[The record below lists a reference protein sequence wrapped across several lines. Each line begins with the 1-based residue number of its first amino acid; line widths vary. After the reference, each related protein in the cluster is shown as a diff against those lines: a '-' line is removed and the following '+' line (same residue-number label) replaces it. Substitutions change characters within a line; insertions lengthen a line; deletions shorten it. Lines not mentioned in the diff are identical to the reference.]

1 MATSGL
7 HVSLAGRRV
16 AQSLARRPLVA
27 CDIIPLSL
35 GRPSLQARRSD
46 AFYPPS
52 RAYTTATGS
61 ETGVTSKKKS
71 KSKGRVSEESL
82 APLDFICLPNTDSLP
97 ASPPKETKDERH
109 AMAISDKFFRCGYEF
124 LYSADRLP
132 SHPANNIVPEVVVLG
147 ASNAGKSSFL
157 NGLVGRS
164 DAARVSSRPGHTI
177 TMNAFGVGRLPD
189 MSMTTS
195 ALAKGAA
202 PPKHGLVM
210 VDTPGYGFHS
220 RAGWGDSICRYIER
234 RAMLR
239 GAVVLIPAQKNL
251 TAMDKWVLRM
261 LAERNKRTLV
271 ILTKADMAGRD
282 WWAGCDALAR
292 EIRAEMRK
300 LEKQLDNGWREGDG
314 WVPEI
319 YATAA
324 AWSRR
329 RGVGSAP
336 GMGGARKA
344 ILEQLAGF
352 TLDQKLETRPEEI
365 SYGGE
370 TVAWGDIL
378 PESDV

>member
-1 MATSGL
+1 MA
-7 HVSLAGRRV
+7 AG
-16 AQSLARRPLVA
+16 
-27 CDIIPLSL
+27 
-35 GRPSLQARRSD
+35 G
-46 AFYPPS
+46 
-52 RAYTTATGS
+52 
-61 ETGVTSKKKS
+61 ETEGGALKKK
-71 KSKGRVSEESL
+71 KKARGRVSEESL
-82 APLDFICLPNTDSLP
+82 APLDFICLSNTDSLP
-97 ASPPKETKDERH
+97 ASPPRETKDERH
-109 AMAISDKFFRCGYEF
+109 SMAISDKFFRSGYDF

-132 SHPANNIVPEVVVLG
+132 SHPTNNIVPEVVVLG
-147 ASNAGKSSFL
+147 ASNAGKSTFL

-202 PPKHGLVM
+202 PPKHGLVV

-220 RAGWGDSICRYIER
+220 RAGWGDSICRYVER
-234 RAMLR
+234 RSMLR

-251 TAMDKWVLRM
+251 TGMDRWVLRM

-271 ILTKADMAGRD
+271 ILTKADMAGRN
-282 WWAGCDALAR
+282 WWAGCDMLAR

-300 LEKQLDNGWREGDG
+300 LEKELDNGWREGDG

-324 AWSRR
+324 GWGRK

-352 TLDQKLETRPEEI
+352 TLDQKLETRPEET

-370 TVAWGDIL
+370 TVSWGDIL
-378 PESDV
+378 S